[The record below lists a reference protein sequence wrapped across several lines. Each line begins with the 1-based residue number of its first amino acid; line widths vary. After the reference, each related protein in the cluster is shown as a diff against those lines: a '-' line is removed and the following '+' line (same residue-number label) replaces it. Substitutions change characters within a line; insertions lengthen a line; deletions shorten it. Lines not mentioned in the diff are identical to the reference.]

1 MDSKAELIAN
11 AKLQDIPVK
20 KLQLDFN
27 NVRFNHMQN
36 PKDSEIEGIIR
47 KDPDTSE
54 LFHQILSAGVVYEAL
69 IVRPDFVV
77 VEGNRRLVCLRDILR
92 QVDDKKLSNSYKEK
106 FQMVKCR
113 VLPAAADSKTIDL
126 YLASLHVKGKKP
138 WKKFNRAN
146 HIFNLN
152 RVHGVPYE
160 RLADELGMGKTTIK
174 RSIDVYTNL
183 LDYSRKF
190 PDDEGWFHKF
200 TYFDYFFQR
209 QDLKYIREERGIID
223 EFKNWVHEKKFRD
236 VRDIYRLSEVISDKD
251 ALSILRKKNFDAAI
265 KTLEEKDP
273 SNSNPAFKKVKDAI
287 ESLDEIRNE
296 DPSEIIKNPGKMKLL
311 LDLESEIKTLMVGID
326 VARASLR
333 KTEELVIK
341 SK

>member
-11 AKLQDIPVK
+11 AKLRDIPVK

-27 NVRFNHMQN
+27 NVRFNHMKK
-36 PKDSEIEGIIR
+36 PKDSEIEEIIR

-69 IVRPDFVV
+69 IVKSDNTV
-77 VEGNRRLVCLRDILR
+77 VEGNRRLVCLRDILK
-92 QVDDKKLSNSYKEK
+92 QVEDKKLPNSYKEK
-106 FQMVKCR
+106 FQTVKCR
-113 VLPAAADSKTIDL
+113 VIPAGADSKTVDM

-174 RSIDVYTNL
+174 RCIDVYTTL
-183 LDYSRKF
+183 LDYARKF
-190 PDDEGWFHKF
+190 PEDEGWFHKF

-209 QDLKYIREERGIID
+209 KDLKHLREERGIMD

-236 VRDIYRLSEVISDKD
+236 VRDIYRLAEVASDKD
-251 ALSILRKKNFDAAI
+251 ALNILRKKNFDAAI

-273 SNSNPAFKKVKDAI
+273 SNSNPAFKRVKDAI
-287 ESLDEIRNE
+287 ESLEEIRE
-296 DPSEIIKNPGKMKLL
+296 DDPSEIIKNPGKMKLL
-311 LDLESEIKTLMVGID
+311 LELESEIKTLMVDID
-326 VARASLR
+326 VERASLR
-333 KTEELVIK
+333 KTKEMIIK
-341 SK
+341 S